1 MSFEPPAPPHEQSSG
16 QAPQAGASATAPVQ
30 VRIRLPL
37 SRPIVTYVLL
47 VLIALVFVADFLL
60 EQLTGQ
66 PIIFYLGA
74 QVNSWIGEGEYWRLL
89 SAIFLHGG
97 LTHLAFN
104 GWALYSLGRDI
115 ESFYSPIWF
124 TAIYFVSGLAGNV
137 AWYVLGGESPSV
149 GASGAIFG
157 LIGAEVA
164 YFVRNRQL
172 FGAFGRQRLGNLA
185 VLIGIN
191 LFFGFT
197 VPNIN
202 NHAHLGGLAAGFL
215 LGLVLSPGY
224 VITWSQDGYVSTRR
238 LVDGQSQIVRAL
250 VVLLALAVLAGLIV
264 VGNQRWAG

>member
-1 MSFEPPAPPHEQSSG
+1 MSYSSSTPSGSDEPETIPQQSRG
-16 QAPQAGASATAPVQ
+16 V
-30 VRIRLPL
+30 RLPF

-47 VLIALVFVADFLL
+47 GAIILVFIADIVFQ
-60 EQLTGQ
+60 QLTGS
-66 PIIFYLGA
+66 PVVAYLGA
-74 QVNSWIGEGEYWRLL
+74 QVNSWVGAGEYWRLL
-89 SAIFLHGG
+89 ASVFLHAG

-115 ESFYSPIWF
+115 ESFYAPLWF
-124 TAIYFVSGLAGNV
+124 TAIYFISGLAGSI
-137 AWYVLGGESPSV
+137 AWYVLGSDSPSV

-191 LFFGFT
+191 LVFGFT

-202 NHAHLGGLAAGFL
+202 NYAHIGGLIAGFL
-215 LGLVLSPGY
+215 LGLALAPGY
-224 VITWSQDGYVSTRR
+224 TVEWSLYGSAPTGT
-238 LVDGQSQIVRAL
+238 LVDSRPQGLRVLI
-250 VVLLALAVLAGLIV
+250 VLLALAVLLGLTL